1 MGADVMKLTRN
12 TIGRLS
18 VALASLALSACASIP
33 PPPANMPPALTLR
46 ELGAIPGV
54 QYSDVIEATGAPSIA
69 SGDIAS
75 GGVLISFPYRYK
87 HTAVLTEDVIG
98 FSMTVGGVQAPT
110 GSPGYYAGTFRS
122 VGPNASAGP
131 SDLWCFLPSA
141 AGGER
146 TNICLLRSAGSL
158 AAIAPTRMNPYLWRQ
173 FAAATGTFDYV
184 HTPIFERRD
193 IDIPG
198 DLRVEY
204 RFERWASNY
213 VRLGEYAVGRQ
224 VGDLTLP
231 INQDGVAI
239 LQTVAGTVR
248 ISRVPENDSIARVR
262 TDTP

>member
-1 MGADVMKLTRN
+1 MKSTRGAFRKLS
-12 TIGRLS
+12 I
-18 VALASLALSACASIP
+18 AFASLALGACASVP
-33 PPPANMPPALTLR
+33 PPPANMPPALSLR

-54 QYSDVIEATGAPSIA
+54 QHSDVIEAIGAPTIA
-69 SGDIAS
+69 SGDVAN

-87 HTAVLTEDVIG
+87 HTAVLTEDVTG
-98 FSMTVGGVQAPT
+98 FSMTVGGVQAPV

-122 VGPNASAGP
+122 TGPAAQIGP
-131 SDLWCFLPSA
+131 SDLWCFLPSV

-146 TNICLLRSAGSL
+146 TNICLLRSSGSL

-173 FAAATGTFDYV
+173 FAPATGTFDYV

-193 IDIPG
+193 VDIPG

-231 INQDGVAI
+231 VSEDGVAV
-239 LQTVAGTVR
+239 LRTVAGTVR
-248 ISRVPENDSIARVR
+248 ISRAPEDDSVARVSAE
-262 TDTP
+262 TP